1 MKTLKQFLSNPV
13 AQAFIILAAC
23 IYILNSTADRFW
35 SEARQDRDDMVAS
48 LRQAQT
54 PEPQIAAISKGF
66 DRITS
71 DVSSMAMTFFS
82 FTSVVLVAAFVVRR
96 RSEPPRQDVQQQ
108 PHGELRHEH
117 VA

>member
-1 MKTLKQFLSNPV
+1 MNTLIQFFQKPAVMALFV
-13 AQAFIILAAC
+13 LAAC
-23 IYILNSTADRFW
+23 IYTLNSTIDRFW
-35 SEARQDRDDMVAS
+35 SEARQDRDDIVAS

-71 DVSSMAMTFFS
+71 NVGSMAMSFFS
-82 FTSVVLVAAFVVRR
+82 FTSVVLVAGFVISRR
-96 RSEPPRQDVQQQ
+96 NEQPRKDAQQ
-108 PHGELRHEH
+108 PRGEMKHEP